1 MCNSTMMLQ
10 TNQFRK
16 LLFQV
21 CVLVD
26 IFSISTIGVAIKM
39 LQFVLFSIKT
49 QLFYSVYVIT
59 TEREYLTNFYVNRKF
74 SNIFIFTSDLQIG

>member
-1 MCNSTMMLQ
+1 MCNSTMVLQ

-49 QLFYSVYVIT
+49 QLFYLVYVIT